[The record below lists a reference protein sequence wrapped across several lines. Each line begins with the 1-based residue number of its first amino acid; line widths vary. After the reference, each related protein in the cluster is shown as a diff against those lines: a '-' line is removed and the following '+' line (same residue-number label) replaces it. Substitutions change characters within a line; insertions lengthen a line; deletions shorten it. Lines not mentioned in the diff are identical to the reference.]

1 MGPSNLTPPFLG
13 PVVFICSEDK
23 LTVASV
29 MADTIMEIVIH
40 QLENSVNKLVSD
52 KGNNNLNCVNVMC
65 NWSERRRIW

>member
-52 KGNNNLNCVNVMC
+52 EGN
-65 NWSERRRIW
+65 

>member
-13 PVVFICSEDK
+13 PVVLICSEDK

-52 KGNNNLNCVNVMC
+52 EGDNNLNCVNVMC
-65 NWSERRRIW
+65 N